1 MNTSAGKHSS
11 FGPAPFWN
19 WKAVLLPGSKQF
31 CESVVRASME
41 EVARSNKPELPG
53 LQLLPWVHNQVFG
66 FAKEEGWLDAL
77 AFYGF
82 RDSRSQGY
90 GARVTPDSRSLPE
103 TTRKRVWSSEKFL
116 LSLRSHRITM
126 VQPAESRRGM
136 NLGFSLSANCCRPT
150 CWRVLREPEMRPV
163 LMVMSNPLWQD
174 SAQMFF
180 A

>member
-11 FGPAPFWN
+11 FWPAPFWN

-41 EVARSNKPELPG
+41 EVARSNKPELLG

-90 GARVTPDSRSLPE
+90 GA
-103 TTRKRVWSSEKFL
+103 
-116 LSLRSHRITM
+116 
-126 VQPAESRRGM
+126 
-136 NLGFSLSANCCRPT
+136 
-150 CWRVLREPEMRPV
+150 
-163 LMVMSNPLWQD
+163 
-174 SAQMFF
+174 
-180 A
+180 